1 MNNGSF
7 LLPVFS
13 SIQSDFQEDEK
24 IPNQIWPRSR
34 LPLSAIEILSDEEE
48 NLRENPEISDLKTI
62 DHDKNPNIIGRT
74 PQINFENASNQ
85 PNVKN
90 LNASNFENIGAL
102 LRGDANE
109 NEQKEKGKLC
119 FCKFVNCL
127 DNNSKLFMFCIFL
140 NDIIFTGLNF
150 LGINSNKLEMIIST

>member
-48 NLRENPEISDLKTI
+48 NLRENPEISDLKII

-102 LRGDANE
+102 LRGDATE

-119 FCKFVNCL
+119 FCKLVNCL
-127 DNNSKLFMFCIFL
+127 GDRFIRNCLCFSYFL
-140 NDIIFTGLNF
+140 
-150 LGINSNKLEMIIST
+150 IISFILVKISLE